1 MGGLSVVRLL
11 CAGGFVVKASSHKLV
26 LVREQEK
33 AALFTE
39 AQAVTATQAL
49 GQYWDLIALR
59 EVEIKEV
66 EGARHNRS
74 RRAGR

>member
-1 MGGLSVVRLL
+1 MDGLTQVRLL

-26 LVREQEK
+26 LVREREK
-33 AALFTE
+33 ASLFSE
-39 AQAVTATQAL
+39 AQAATATRVL

-59 EVEIKEV
+59 EVEIKEI
-66 EGARHNRS
+66 EGAKHNRS